1 MSNFGDRLPAAA
13 REALAGCRGHFI
25 AALLFSALVNI
36 LYLAPTLYMMQVYDR
51 VVPTGGVVTLLALTL
66 VLAAAIATIAMLE
79 AVRSRLM
86 VKASLQLDDRLA
98 RTILARLIAKGQGG
112 RGDPSSAQAMREF
125 DTVRLVITAPT
136 LIGLFDAPWTPI
148 YVIAAVLI
156 HPLLGLFVV
165 CAGAILVLLTVFSD
179 RATRR
184 LTRMAHRAA
193 TRSAIVQEE
202 IAQHAEL
209 IRALGM
215 GAAMVDRQIGERAQG
230 QAAGASAQMATVRFA
245 AIAKFMRLLLQ
256 SLALGVAAMLAI
268 ERQISVGAIIAASV
282 LLSRALQPIE
292 MLIGGW
298 ANLQNASE
306 AIASLKRLLDD
317 TNVASVATALPAP
330 EGRVSARKIVVRS
343 PDGSS
348 VLLKGVSFD
357 VEPGQ
362 MLGVVGAS
370 GAGKSTLI
378 RVLAGGITPEAG
390 MVMIDGA
397 DTGMWDPERLATYRG
412 YVPQEPA
419 FLSGTIAQN
428 IARFAAADSH
438 DAEDLDHRVIAA
450 AQVAGCHALILSLPG
465 GYDCPIGRAGVA
477 LSAGQRQRVALAR
490 ALFDDPAI
498 LILDEPNA
506 ALDAE
511 GEAALI
517 RALDATR
524 RRGATVI
531 VAAHRTGVLAAADR
545 LLVLSNGAVDCQG
558 PADDVLAV
566 LAKRAG
572 ETSGNVVGLKGATA

>member
-1 MSNFGDRLPAAA
+1 MGNLGDRLPAAA
-13 REALAGCRGHFI
+13 RAALAGCRGHFLS
-25 AALLFSALVNI
+25 ALMFSALVNI

-51 VVPTGGVVTLLALTL
+51 VVPTGGVTTLLALTL
-66 VLAAAIATIAMLE
+66 VLAAAIGTIAMLE

-86 VKASLQLDDRLA
+86 VKASMRLDDGLA
-98 RTILARLIAKGQGG
+98 RAILARLIAKGQGG

-136 LIGLFDAPWTPI
+136 LIGVFDAPWTPI
-148 YVIAAVLI
+148 YVLAAVLI

-165 CAGAILVLLTVFSD
+165 CAGAILVLLTVYSD

-184 LTRMAHRAA
+184 LTRTAHGAA
-193 TRSAIVQEE
+193 TRSVIVQED

-215 GAAMVDRQIGERAQG
+215 GRAMVDRQIAERAEG
-230 QAAGASAQMATVRFA
+230 QAAGAAAQMATVRYA

-298 ANLQNASE
+298 SNLQNANE
-306 AIASLKRLLDD
+306 AIKSLKKLLDD
-317 TNVASVATALPAP
+317 SSVEPVTTALPAP
-330 EGRVSARKIVVRS
+330 QGRVSAQKVVVRS
-343 PDGSS
+343 PDGAS
-348 VLLKGVSFD
+348 VLLKGVSLD
-357 VEPGQ
+357 LEHGQ
-362 MLGVVGAS
+362 MLGIVGAS
-370 GAGKSTLI
+370 GSGKSTLM

-390 MVMIDGA
+390 KVMIDGA
-397 DTGMWDPERLATYRG
+397 ETGMWDAERLARYRG

-419 FLSGTIAQN
+419 FLTGTIAQN
-428 IARFAAADSH
+428 IARFTTIDPRY
-438 DAEDLDHRVIAA
+438 AEDLDHRVITA
-450 AQVAGCHALILSLPG
+450 AQVAGCHGLILSLPG
-465 GYDCPIGRAGVA
+465 GYDCLIGRGGIA

-498 LILDEPNA
+498 LLLDEPNA

-511 GEAALI
+511 GEAALL
-517 RALDATR
+517 RALDTTR
-524 RRGATVI
+524 RRGATII

-572 ETSGNVVGLKGATA
+572 ETAGNVVGLKGATA

>member
-1 MSNFGDRLPAAA
+1 MASIGDRLPAAA
-13 REALAGCRGHFI
+13 REALAGCRGHFT
-25 AALLFSALVNI
+25 AALMFSALVNI

-66 VLAAAIATIAMLE
+66 VLAAAIGTIAMLE

-86 VKASLQLDDRLA
+86 VKASLRLDDRLA
-98 RTILARLIAKGQGG
+98 RPILARLIAKGQGG

-136 LIGLFDAPWTPI
+136 LIGVFDAPWTPI
-148 YVIAAVLI
+148 YVMAAVLI

-165 CAGAILVLLTVFSD
+165 CAGAILVLLTVYSD
-179 RATRR
+179 RATRK
-184 LTRMAHRAA
+184 LTRTAHSAA

-209 IRALGM
+209 VRALGM
-215 GAAMVDRQIGERAQG
+215 GAAMVDRQIAERAQG

-256 SLALGVAAMLAI
+256 SLALGVAAVLAV
-268 ERQISVGAIIAASV
+268 ERQISVGSIIAASV

-298 ANLQNASE
+298 ANLQNANE
-306 AIASLKRLLDD
+306 AIKSLKRLLDD
-317 TNVASVATALPAP
+317 TSVERVATALPAP
-330 EGRVSARKIVVRS
+330 QGRVSAQKIVVRS
-343 PDGSS
+343 PDGTS

-357 VEPGQ
+357 LEHGQ
-362 MLGVVGAS
+362 MLGIVGAS
-370 GAGKSTLI
+370 GAGKSTLM

-390 MVMIDGA
+390 KVMIDGA
-397 DTGMWDPERLATYRG
+397 DTDMWDPERLARYRG

-419 FLSGTIAQN
+419 FLTGTIAQN
-428 IARFAAADSH
+428 IARFATADPR
-438 DAEDLDHRVIAA
+438 DEDLDRRVIAA
-450 AQVAGCHALILSLPG
+450 AQVAGCHALILALPG

-498 LILDEPNA
+498 LLLDEPNA

-517 RALDATR
+517 RAIDATR

>member
-1 MSNFGDRLPAAA
+1 MASIGDRLPAAA
-13 REALAGCRGHFI
+13 REALAGCRGHFT
-25 AALLFSALVNI
+25 AALMFSALVNI

-66 VLAAAIATIAMLE
+66 VLAAAIGTIAMLE

-86 VKASLQLDDRLA
+86 VKASLRLDDRLA
-98 RTILARLIAKGQGG
+98 RPILARLIAKGQGG

-136 LIGLFDAPWTPI
+136 LIGVFDAPWTPI
-148 YVIAAVLI
+148 YVMAAVLI

-165 CAGAILVLLTVFSD
+165 CAGAILVLLTVYSD
-179 RATRR
+179 RATRK
-184 LTRMAHRAA
+184 LTRTAHSAA

-209 IRALGM
+209 VRALGM
-215 GAAMVDRQIGERAQG
+215 GAAMVDRQIAERAQG

-256 SLALGVAAMLAI
+256 SLALGVAAVLAV
-268 ERQISVGAIIAASV
+268 ERQISVGSIIAASV

-298 ANLQNASE
+298 ANLQNANE
-306 AIASLKRLLDD
+306 AIKSLKRLLDD
-317 TNVASVATALPAP
+317 TSVERVATALPAP
-330 EGRVSARKIVVRS
+330 QGRVSAQKIVVRS
-343 PDGSS
+343 PDGTS

-357 VEPGQ
+357 LEHGQ
-362 MLGVVGAS
+362 MLGIVGAS
-370 GAGKSTLI
+370 GAGKSTLM

-390 MVMIDGA
+390 KVMIDGA
-397 DTGMWDPERLATYRG
+397 DTDMWDPERLARYRG

-419 FLSGTIAQN
+419 FLTGTIAQN
-428 IARFAAADSH
+428 IARFATADPR
-438 DAEDLDHRVIAA
+438 DEDLDRRVIAA
-450 AQVAGCHALILSLPG
+450 AQVAGCHALILALPG

-498 LILDEPNA
+498 LLLDEPNA

-517 RALDATR
+517 LALDATR

>member
-1 MSNFGDRLPAAA
+1 MGNLGDRLPAAA

-25 AALLFSALVNI
+25 SALMFSALVNI

-51 VVPTGGVVTLLALTL
+51 VVPTGGVTTLLALTL
-66 VLAAAIATIAMLE
+66 VLAAAIGTIAMLE

-86 VKASLQLDDRLA
+86 VKASLRLDDGLA
-98 RTILARLIAKGQGG
+98 RAILARLIAKGQGG

-136 LIGLFDAPWTPI
+136 LIGVFDAPWTPI
-148 YVIAAVLI
+148 YVLAAVLI

-165 CAGAILVLLTVFSD
+165 CAGAILVLLTVYSD

-184 LTRMAHRAA
+184 LTRTAHSAA
-193 TRSAIVQEE
+193 TRSAIVQED

-215 GAAMVDRQIGERAQG
+215 GRSMVDRQIAERAEG
-230 QAAGASAQMATVRFA
+230 QTAGAAAQMATVRYA

-298 ANLQNASE
+298 SNLQNANE
-306 AIASLKRLLDD
+306 AIKSLKRLLDD
-317 TNVASVATALPAP
+317 TSVAAVATALPAP
-330 EGRVSARKIVVRS
+330 QGRVSAQKIVVRS
-343 PDGSS
+343 PDGAS
-348 VLLKGVSFD
+348 VLLKGVGFELD
-357 VEPGQ
+357 HGK
-362 MLGVVGAS
+362 MLGIVGAS

-390 MVMIDGA
+390 HVMIDGA
-397 DTGMWDPERLATYRG
+397 DTQMWDPERLARYRG

-419 FLSGTIAQN
+419 FLTGTIAQS
-428 IARFAAADSH
+428 IARFARVDPR
-438 DAEDLDHRVIAA
+438 DDRDLDHRVITA
-450 AQVAGCHALILSLPG
+450 AQVAGCHELILSLPG
-465 GYDCPIGRAGVA
+465 GYDCLIGRGGIA

-490 ALFDDPAI
+490 ALFDDPAV
-498 LILDEPNA
+498 LLLDEPNA

-511 GEAALI
+511 GEAALL
-517 RALDATR
+517 RALDTTR
-524 RRGATVI
+524 RRGATII

-572 ETSGNVVGLKGATA
+572 ETAGNVVGLKGATV

>member
-1 MSNFGDRLPAAA
+1 MISIGDRLPAVA
-13 REALAGCRGHFI
+13 REALAGCRGHFT
-25 AALLFSALVNI
+25 AALMFSALVNI

-66 VLAAAIATIAMLE
+66 VLAAAIGTIAMLE

-98 RTILARLIAKGQGG
+98 RAILARLIAKGQGG

-136 LIGLFDAPWTPI
+136 LIGVFDAPWTPI
-148 YVIAAVLI
+148 YVMAAVLI

-165 CAGAILVLLTVFSD
+165 CAGAILVLLTVYSD
-179 RATRR
+179 RATRK
-184 LTRMAHRAA
+184 LTRTAHSAA

-209 IRALGM
+209 VRALGM
-215 GAAMVDRQIGERAQG
+215 GAAMVDRQIAERAQG

-256 SLALGVAAMLAI
+256 SLALGVAAVLAV
-268 ERQISVGAIIAASV
+268 ERQISVGSIIAASV

-298 ANLQNASE
+298 ANLQNANE
-306 AIASLKRLLDD
+306 AIKSLKRLLDD
-317 TNVASVATALPAP
+317 TSVERVATALPAP
-330 EGRVSARKIVVRS
+330 QGRVSAQKIVVRS

-357 VEPGQ
+357 LEHGQ
-362 MLGVVGAS
+362 MLGIVGAS
-370 GAGKSTLI
+370 GAGKSTLM

-390 MVMIDGA
+390 KVMIDGA
-397 DTGMWDPERLATYRG
+397 DTDMWDPERLARYRG

-419 FLSGTIAQN
+419 FLTGTIAQN
-428 IARFAAADSH
+428 IARFATADPR
-438 DAEDLDHRVIAA
+438 DEDLDQRVIAA
-450 AQVAGCHALILSLPG
+450 AQVAGCHALILALPG

-498 LILDEPNA
+498 LLLDEPNA

-517 RALDATR
+517 RAIDATR